1 MVGCKDMYFRTV
13 SQVLFIAMF
22 GAKWPGWWPR
32 EACGQVERLQDP
44 GVGQTWVKDL
54 TLPEHT
60 VKLLNCLRPLCSH
73 LLNEK
78 SGFQI
83 VLKSFIYEASSWF
96 TLGAQCYFPTSSG
109 D

>member
-1 MVGCKDMYFRTV
+1 MVGPKDMYFKTV

-32 EACGQVERLQDP
+32 GGMWPSRKIKDR

-54 TLPEHT
+54 TRREHT